1 MKKKNKV
8 RCNIESQQVPMKGA
22 YQSSTERPKINSC
35 SYENLV
41 LLNVP
46 FQTGRERMHF
56 CKRYNHLPFG
66 KKRHLETSLKKKK
79 KEFHL
84 GKDLNVRKKK
94 YQTKI

>member
-8 RCNIESQQVPMKGA
+8 RCNIEPQQVPMKGA
-22 YQSSTERPKINSC
+22 YQSSTEHSKINSC

-46 FQTGRERMHF
+46 FQTGKERMHF
-56 CKRYNHLPFG
+56 SKRYNHLPFG

-79 KEFHL
+79 KRVPS
-84 GKDLNVRKKK
+84 G
-94 YQTKI
+94 